1 MTQALE
7 SQAGPTADRSWLRTI
22 YPYSFAQWHQWKAG
36 TIDWSTLQQGCR
48 QIRQAFE
55 ASLQRVVELGCR
67 RGE

>member
-1 MTQALE
+1 V
-7 SQAGPTADRSWLRTI
+7 
-22 YPYSFAQWHQWKAG
+22 FAQWHQWKAG